1 MPLAPSSLL
10 TPSVINQLTAL
21 ELDFTLL
28 FPLSSLLNS
37 PFSTSLRSS
46 RLFHGS
52 MDTIRGSRFSFL
64 LSFFFAHTKGK
75 ATYSLVRMTR
85 SGFDNN
91 REREKKGIK
100 LRGKWSNDGLSR
112 FCKGLVWE
120 IDFCHFLFKRKNCHC
135 GVWLTLKGYVPS
147 VGWCYFK
154 AAFTLTEIS
163 RNW

>member
-64 LSFFFAHTKGK
+64 LSFFFFFAHAKGK
-75 ATYSLVRMTR
+75 ATYSLVRITR

-91 REREKKGIK
+91 REREREGIK
-100 LRGKWSNDGLSR
+100 LRGKWSNDGFRDFVKGWFERLIFVI
-112 FCKGLVWE
+112 FC
-120 IDFCHFLFKRKNCHC
+120 
-135 GVWLTLKGYVPS
+135 LKEKIVIAGFDS
-147 VGWCYFK
+147 H
-154 AAFTLTEIS
+154 
-163 RNW
+163 